1 MSQEASKLLKRLAA
15 EGNSSVIRRLRALLE
30 TPQARVLPSSE
41 HLAQADDLESIY
53 RVRSE
58 FAKERK
64 RRFVGLSSLVSSLQA
79 SAPSRQ
85 IEIRSVVGELEKA
98 DIFFDAQTKD
108 LIGAVVITMS
118 AHTRAYYRGELT
130 GNPLEARS
138 SARKPARTSTH
149 RAAKEIRVT
158 A

>member
-1 MSQEASKLLKRLAA
+1 MSQETSKLLRRLAA
-15 EGNSSVIRRLRALLE
+15 EEDSSMIRRLRALLE

-41 HLAQADDLESIY
+41 HLVQAGDLEPIY
-53 RVRSE
+53 RVRNE

-64 RRFVGLSSLVSSLQA
+64 RRFLGLSSLVSSLQA

-118 AHTRAYYRGELT
+118 AHTRAFYRGELT

-138 SARKPARTSTH
+138 STRKPARTSTH
-149 RAAKEIRVT
+149 RAAKETRVI

>member
-85 IEIRSVVGELEKA
+85 LEKA

-149 RAAKEIRVT
+149 RAAKETRVT